1 MPEIT
6 SKITKYGRNL
16 KQPDRFT
23 IVEEKK
29 RSYRKKKKI
38 KIKEIS

>member
-1 MPEIT
+1 MAEIT

-29 RSYRKKKKI
+29 RPYRKKKKI
-38 KIKEIS
+38 